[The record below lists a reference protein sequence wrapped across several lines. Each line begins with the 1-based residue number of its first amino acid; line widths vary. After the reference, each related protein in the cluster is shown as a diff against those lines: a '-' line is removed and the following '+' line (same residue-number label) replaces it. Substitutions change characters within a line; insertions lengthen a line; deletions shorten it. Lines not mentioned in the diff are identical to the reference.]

1 MYKPPTIENVIEAE
15 IRKEIKDHKWVL
27 GERQMRDPGFN
38 YSLDDWIKNHFYK
51 WAEWFVSSKSGFS
64 YEAAEIAKYVEL
76 TGNSEM
82 EWTEKYAASW
92 RKTRED
98 CTHLVKSCINGHI
111 TNISEIVYFFV
122 PKEKEP
128 FALPET
134 ATHINVRPSSLTYEA
149 HP

>member
-1 MYKPPTIENVIEAE
+1 MYTPPTIENVIEAE

-27 GERQMRDPGFN
+27 GEELKRDPGFN
-38 YSLDDWIKNHFYK
+38 CALDDWIKNHFYK
-51 WAEWFVSSKSGFS
+51 WAEWFVSPKSGFS
-64 YEAAEIAKYVEL
+64 YEAAEIAKYLEL

-98 CTHLVKSCINGHI
+98 CTHLVNSCTNRSI

-128 FALPET
+128 FVLLKT
-134 ATHINVRPSSLTYEA
+134 ATNINARPSSLTYEA